1 MRTWKPEGLVD
12 DRLTLSV
19 AISAVLFFVVGVG
32 QLLADPTPGSSVA
45 SGVALATAVILAF
58 TAVLLRRRP
67 ELITE
72 RTAPIAVAA
81 LAIVVAANPIA
92 YIVATQIAYPAIGT
106 LLVIV
111 AIGALV
117 PYPGLAVG
125 LILALNVI
133 AVTFAIAYPQSATV
147 GSVVLQLVK
156 ADVVALIIA
165 LTWRRT
171 EGRLRRANQ
180 TIVEIAISDEL
191 TGLLNRRGLAER
203 APLMLQS
210 ADSTGRTLL
219 FGFIDV
225 EGLKKINDSRG
236 HAAGDQLL
244 ADIGHVLRPL
254 LDAGDIAARVGGD
267 EFAVVVSVDDRASI
281 PGVRER
287 VGRALAGHPTTV
299 GWAVREPDSP
309 ASLESLLDESDRA
322 MMRVRLS
329 R

>member
-1 MRTWKPEGLVD
+1 M
-12 DRLTLSV
+12 
-19 AISAVLFFVVGVG
+19 
-32 QLLADPTPGSSVA
+32 
-45 SGVALATAVILAF
+45 
-58 TAVLLRRRP
+58 
-67 ELITE
+67 
-72 RTAPIAVAA
+72 
-81 LAIVVAANPIA
+81 
-92 YIVATQIAYPAIGT
+92 
-106 LLVIV
+106 
-111 AIGALV
+111 
-117 PYPGLAVG
+117 
-125 LILALNVI
+125 
-133 AVTFAIAYPQSATV
+133 
-147 GSVVLQLVK
+147 LQLVK

-171 EGRLRRANQ
+171 EARLRRANQ

-299 GWAVREPDSP
+299 GGAVREPDSP
-309 ASLESLLDESDRA
+309 ASLESLIDESDRA
-322 MMRVRLS
+322 MMQVRLS